1 MCLGCLPWGGGEGSR
16 VSEIVSAARAGGHEI
31 ESFCVEVTVPPVIA
45 VREHAMWCDAD
56 ALSDTN
62 HCSLDFSRLHTC
74 MHACICV
81 HMHVCMYIYVYIYMY
96 KQKCIGTYTYMYLHV
111 HICISI
117 YVYIHICMYVQ
128 KFTGIYIC
136 MYMV

>member
-1 MCLGCLPWGGGEGSR
+1 MSGLFAVGGGKGSR

-62 HCSLDFSRLHTC
+62 HCYVVLSRLHAC
-74 MHACICV
+74 MCIDI
-81 HMHVCMYIYVYIYMY
+81 YIYVYV
-96 KQKCIGTYTYMYLHV
+96 CIDKSLQVYSHA
-111 HICISI
+111 CI
-117 YVYIHICMYVQ
+117 YVCL
-128 KFTGIYIC
+128 
-136 MYMV
+136 YMNACACACI